1 MEAKWELVRVT
12 EDRKIT
18 IKNLVDA
25 LKEDSEFS
33 SLKSKQREN
42 AINASKWLEQL
53 FTETIELEEKLKV
66 KAEILAETA
75 ALLKKINGGESAKVP
90 SNVHH
95 RKEI

>member
-18 IKNLVDA
+18 IKNLVDS

-33 SLKSKQREN
+33 SNKKQSEN
-42 AINASKWLEQL
+42 VIQACKWLEQL
-53 FTETIELEEKLKV
+53 FTETIELEEKLKA
-66 KAEILAETA
+66 KTDLLAETA